1 MGSKFCDC
9 KATTHH
15 YIRTIVVGSVTKV
28 CNYIGCSECGLPTNG
43 DKKSCRE
50 EPNGRPEVKE
60 PRPEHSI
67 LSKLSSASKRERE
80 FCGLGD
86 FWDDGNEGIKGYG
99 S

>member
-28 CNYIGCSECGLPTNG
+28 CNYIGCSKCGLPTNG

-50 EPNGRPEVKE
+50 V
-60 PRPEHSI
+60 
-67 LSKLSSASKRERE
+67 
-80 FCGLGD
+80 
-86 FWDDGNEGIKGYG
+86 
-99 S
+99 

>member
-1 MGSKFCDC
+1 MILRDKGNVKF
-9 KATTHH
+9 AYT
-15 YIRTIVVGSVTKV
+15 
-28 CNYIGCSECGLPTNG
+28 
-43 DKKSCRE
+43 
-50 EPNGRPEVKE
+50 EPNGKPEVKE